1 MSYEEFLDYIKD
13 NLADCYKGIMVS
25 EEVDKVKTDALSD
38 DEEVDKL
45 YFNSRR
51 EIEKKYEGCE
61 VFLRKVVK
69 NNGIVLDAVSIYLEG
84 EHVSPNIYVRLF
96 YEKYLLGK
104 PLDFILS
111 EIVFQ
116 YRLQRRI

>member
-51 EIEKKYEGCE
+51 EVEKKYEGCE

-69 NNGIVLDAVSIYLEG
+69 NNGIVLDAVGEG
-84 EHVSPNIYVRLF
+84 ASVEICQDVLNVEVGSS
-96 YEKYLLGK
+96 
-104 PLDFILS
+104 S
-111 EIVFQ
+111 EAGSKEEF
-116 YRLQRRI
+116 